1 MSLEAALDEERR
13 QVMELLEGRPSQA
26 RLQPNIVTHIANP
39 APQIRSMLEV
49 DFPATPS
56 PTLASSATATTNTP
70 LKSAPLTSNFGSMLD
85 PQAPPS
91 SNIFLTLTAN
101 RGKSATSSGSLHR
114 TQSDAASHPA
124 ESRPQT
130 GSDRNRNIHENYQFN
145 MTPTVQANALPKRV
159 TQGGK
164 KAGER
169 MNSMASIIQGQ
180 ELTAPPM
187 PRDRGRHNS
196 TAGILGK
203 KSKSPSSR
211 LRDRSQSPGSMLN
224 TNSFNLMP
232 TPGQFVTEGGK
243 VIDLNNAYRRLSD
256 ANLLKS
262 GSSLSRTPAKDPAT
276 QTRLNH
282 GETLSPSGEIRLQ
295 KDYYQDDDGPDG
307 AIESSDEDGTSDE
320 DAWGTSGVRGRQKG
334 RKKKVFGAGESDNG
348 AGVAGKGTGPVGMGR
363 SSGPRTAH
371 SLMAAAEEERKSSNL
386 GGWNRIFTHGTTGLS
401 VSSQYKVKSLLE
413 LAVTVTGPGG
423 ERIPVR
429 SKPGV
434 HPNTNYNAGTTR
446 TSSPVTSDSEDLSDI
461 RRAQRLSINQSAV
474 DTSVSNR
481 AIRTIVRGEFSKL
494 FQEAEEGVR
503 RVRTYLVATDL
514 SSEAAYA
521 LEWTIGT
528 VLRDGDTLMAIYA
541 VDEEVGTGKS
551 SDADSIHTI
560 PQVDGSQV
568 MAETTEV
575 VNKLTAAA
583 QEAPTAHPPPL
594 LFGGSA
600 LVPGSKDS
608 RGTST
613 DSRFMS
619 KGEQER
625 LHAIEDISQ
634 TCIKF
639 LRKTRLQVRVAV
651 EVIHCKSP
659 KHLLTGAVSTGIRV
673 VQMMLMPSQIDQL
686 EPTLVILGSR
696 GRSALKGSVT
706 PMAYM
711 HL

>member
-13 QVMELLEGRPSQA
+13 EIMELLEGRPSQS
-26 RLQPNIVTHIANP
+26 RLQPKVAARTVSP
-39 APQIRSMLEV
+39 APQVRSMLEI
-49 DFPATPS
+49 DSPATPKL
-56 PTLASSATATTNTP
+56 TQLAGGTMATTDPP
-70 LKSAPLTSNFGSMLD
+70 LRSAPLTSSFGSMLD
-85 PQAPPS
+85 PQAPPPP
-91 SNIFLTLTAN
+91 NAFLTLTAN
-101 RGKSATSSGSLHR
+101 KNKPGTSGGSLHR
-114 TQSDAASHPA
+114 TQSDAASHPS
-124 ESRPQT
+124 EGRPRA
-130 GSDRNRNIHENYQFN
+130 GSNRNRNIHENYQFN
-145 MTPTVQANALPKRV
+145 MTPIVQANVLPKRV

-169 MNSMASIIQGQ
+169 LNSMASIIQGQ
-180 ELTAPPM
+180 ELTPPPM

-196 TAGILGK
+196 TAGILGN

-211 LRDRSQSPGSMLN
+211 LHNRSQSPGSILN
-224 TNSFNLMP
+224 TNSFNPMP
-232 TPGQFVTEGGK
+232 TPGQFVTDGGK
-243 VIDLNNAYRRLSD
+243 IIDLNNAYRRLSD

-276 QTRLNH
+276 QNPLNH

-295 KDYYQDDDGPDG
+295 KDYYEDDEGPEG

-320 DAWGTSGVRGRQKG
+320 DAWGTPGVRGRQKG
-334 RKKKVFGAGESDNG
+334 RKKKTFGDGELDEGSGIARKG
-348 AGVAGKGTGPVGMGR
+348 AGPVGMGR
-363 SSGPRTAH
+363 SSGPRMVH
-371 SLMAAAEEERKSSNL
+371 SLMAAAEEERKSSSTSKQN
-386 GGWNRIFTHGTTGLS
+386 GIPTHSMTGLS

-413 LAVTVTGPGG
+413 PAVTVTGPGG
-423 ERIPVR
+423 ERVMVR

-434 HPNTNYNAGTTR
+434 HPNTNYNAGATR

-481 AIRTIVRGEFSKL
+481 VIRTIIRGEFSKL
-494 FQEAEEGVR
+494 LQEAEEGVR

-514 SSEAAYA
+514 SAEAAYA

-541 VDEEVGTGKS
+541 VDEEVGTGKTG
-551 SDADSIHTI
+551 DADSIHTI
-560 PQVDGSQV
+560 SQVDGSQV

-575 VNKLTAAA
+575 VNKLTAAV
-583 QEAPTAHPPPL
+583 QEAPTAHPPPSPL
-594 LFGGSA
+594 GGST

-619 KGEQER
+619 KAEQER

-659 KHLLTGAVSTGIRV
+659 KHLLTGAVC
-673 VQMMLMPSQIDQL
+673 P
-686 EPTLVILGSR
+686 
-696 GRSALKGSVT
+696 
-706 PMAYM
+706 
-711 HL
+711 